1 VDAHGAGPRGDGPGP
16 LILDATDSR
25 QWVPTPA
32 GLATIIA
39 RGARARA
46 PAS

>member
-1 VDAHGAGPRGDGPGP
+1 MDAHGAVPWRDGPGP

-39 RGARARA
+39 GGARARA